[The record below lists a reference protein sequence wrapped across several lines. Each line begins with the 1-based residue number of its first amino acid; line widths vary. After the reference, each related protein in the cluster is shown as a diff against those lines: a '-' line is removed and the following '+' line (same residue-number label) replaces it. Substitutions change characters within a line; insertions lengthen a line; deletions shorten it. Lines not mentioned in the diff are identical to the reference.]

1 MPRKNKFDPPA
12 EPEKFEP
19 ERCEKKLNDTAEEF
33 LVFCRRALG
42 TNETAPLVV
51 AGEPLNG
58 ASIGNLA
65 EAFAICY
72 GLGKQAAKTAPAPE
86 DPMAARRK
94 ALEESNDREV
104 DANGVRVMGASQ

>member
-1 MPRKNKFDPPA
+1 MAATKRNKFDPPP
-12 EPEKFEP
+12 EPESFKP
-19 ERCEKKLNDTAEEF
+19 ERCTKTLNDTAEEF

-42 TNETAPLVV
+42 TSETAPLVV

-72 GLGKQAAKTAPAPE
+72 GLGKQAGKTPAPGE
-86 DPMAARRK
+86 PDPLAQRRA
-94 ALEESNDREV
+94 ALE
-104 DANGVRVMGASQ
+104 NGKGAGA